1 MVKLTVRL
9 GEPLLRLSA
18 NPSFSLQNP
27 VLLACPVNIGGLQPC
42 LTPQKIIMK
51 LQKRR
56 VTHKLQVLSFY
67 SRTLKR
73 SALSFL

>member
-9 GEPLLRLSA
+9 GEPLLRLST
-18 NPSFSLQNP
+18 NPSSSLQNP
-27 VLLACPVNIGGLQPC
+27 GFWRVVLIYAVSALPPTSENNYEAFVEE
-42 LTPQKIIMK
+42 
-51 LQKRR
+51 